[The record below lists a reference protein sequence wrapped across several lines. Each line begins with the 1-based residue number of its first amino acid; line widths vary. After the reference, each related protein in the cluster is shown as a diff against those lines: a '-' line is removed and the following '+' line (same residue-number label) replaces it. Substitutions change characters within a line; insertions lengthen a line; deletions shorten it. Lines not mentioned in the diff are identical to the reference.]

1 VIALSIAALVTI
13 LMALTSL
20 RLFTSATLYDRALA
34 ANSLVL
40 QAALICAAGAAALGS
55 VEGADA
61 ALVIMFGLFL
71 LNIATLKFFRAR
83 TFQAPL
89 ARTEDAL

>member
-1 VIALSIAALVTI
+1 MIALIVAALLTVTI
-13 LMALTSL
+13 ALVSV

-34 ANSLVL
+34 VNTIVL

-61 ALVIMFGLFL
+61 ALVLVFALFV
-71 LNIATLKFFRAR
+71 LNAATVKLFRAR

-89 ARTEDAL
+89 ARREEQL